1 MATTTKRAS
10 ISKVSVSLNPSSP
23 KKQNL
28 DIINRLVALTVG
40 RAGCDGCGRIA
51 YIDVHFLGDPDPDM
65 EKLGAISVDISAR

>member
-1 MATTTKRAS
+1 MVTTAKRAN
-10 ISKVSVSLNPSSP
+10 ISKISVSLNPSSP
-23 KKQNL
+23 RKQNL
-28 DIINRLVALTVG
+28 DIINKLVAQVVG